1 MLGHACLF
9 RWFWDT
15 GASPDAVLK
24 VTGTQ
29 TNLRNDEPKC
39 GTDSVCDV
47 QNAAAAWHGV
57 TDADVHAS
65 GPVDT
70 GNINVVLD
78 ATMSQDNGSAWNTPL
93 DCPGGVNT
101 GGVIGLG
108 GPGSGWARA
117 TTGATPPTTPPTT
130 GPFRCARSRA
140 ASATPRR
147 RFARRCSTRSGT

>member
-1 MLGHACLF
+1 M
-9 RWFWDT
+9 
-15 GASPDAVLK
+15 LK

-47 QNAAAAWHGV
+47 QNAATAWHGV
-57 TDADVHAS
+57 TDGGRPHERAR
-65 GPVDT
+65 GQR

-108 GPGSGWARA
+108 GPGLGQRPAQLQRRCL
-117 TTGATPPTTPPTT
+117 PTTLPTT
-130 GPFRCARSRA
+130 GPFRCAR
-140 ASATPRR
+140 
-147 RFARRCSTRSGT
+147 